1 MSVDLT
7 ENHKFIMYCSE
18 TCPYCQDAMALF
30 SDMNLPFQKIKVDL
44 ESDTWS
50 GLKSAYGHNTV
61 PMIFR
66 NHDEDL
72 YEMIG
77 GFDDLKEYLNYYQE
91 EDDSEEEE

>member
-1 MSVDLT
+1 MKNHDEYLQKYTNETSDLD
-7 ENHKFIMYCSE
+7 K
-18 TCPYCQDAMALF
+18 AL
-30 SDMNLPFQKIKVDL
+30 STIDGDMNLPFQKIKVDL

-91 EDDSEEEE
+91 ENDSEEEE